1 MTKCSFCSKVIESG
15 TGSMV
20 VQKTGKTNHFCSSKC
35 EKNLLK
41 LGRDAR
47 NFKWASGNQ

>member
-1 MTKCSFCSKVIESG
+1 MKCSFCSRVIEAG
-15 TGSMV
+15 RGKMV
-20 VQKTGKTNHFCSSKC
+20 VQKTGKINYFCGGKC

-47 NFKWASGNQ
+47 NFKWASGMQ